1 MYSLLNVSEIMAA
14 TKAKYA
20 KQWRATRRDN
30 RRYEVLASDYV
41 KNKYPNIHDEIQRF
55 YNTLNENYPDKH
67 NLTKTKE
74 YREWKAK
81 TNRNQ
86 ANNNEAE
93 HGANDEPEHG
103 ANDESEHG
111 TNDEPEQEMR
121 NEAEHGANDEPE
133 HGTNDEPEQEMRNEA
148 EHGANDE
155 SEHGT
160 NDEPE
165 QEMCNEAE
173 HGANDEPQDIIPGD
187 LIAVAAQDLVHQ
199 DLVQQDNF
207 LDDIDGIIN
216 DIVNEL
222 RQDQQLRDIMDYYND
237 EGVGLEDESYIW

>member
-1 MYSLLNVSEIMAA
+1 MYSLPNVSEIMAA
-14 TKAKYA
+14 TRAKYA

-74 YREWKAK
+74 YQEWKAK

-86 ANNNEAE
+86 ANNNETE
-93 HGANDEPEHG
+93 HGASDEPEHG
-103 ANDESEHG
+103 ASDESEHG
-111 TNDEPEQEMR
+111 TNDEPEQEVCDG
-121 NEAEHGANDEPE
+121 AEHGASDEP
-133 HGTNDEPEQEMRNEA
+133 G
-148 EHGANDE
+148 
-155 SEHGT
+155 HGT

-207 LDDIDGIIN
+207 LDEIDGIIN

-222 RQDQQLRDIMDYYND
+222 RQDQQVRDIMDYYND